1 MLNYI
6 SSFLCAGIN
15 DSVHLSS
22 TDFAEVRSQRNVE
35 TMAGIAAENRW
46 LRELNAVGREE
57 HDAVKACRERQR
69 PHQNQLCE
77 LTLQE
82 NTGLNNIA
90 NGQCRLVMQTTRG
103 GQ

>member
-1 MLNYI
+1 M
-6 SSFLCAGIN
+6 F
-15 DSVHLSS
+15 HLSS

-35 TMAGIAAENRW
+35 TVAGIAAENRW

-82 NTGLNNIA
+82 KTGLNNIA

-103 GQ
+103 GVGGQ